1 MQKIV
6 KEFHRIFD
14 HKLEVLRVKPVSF
27 ELSNPTILMLHE
39 GLGSVT
45 MWKDFPIALAK
56 SADCEVIAYSRVG
69 YGKSSAAVLPR
80 KPDYMHIE
88 ALQILPALIETLKLE
103 NPVLLGHSDGASIA
117 IICAGG
123 TNTALSGLILVA
135 PHIDVE
141 PMAIESITAIKS
153 EWLTGDL
160 RNRLA
165 QHHDDVEAVFEGWN
179 NIWLHEDFINWN
191 IEEYLPGIDVPV
203 LAIQGYDDEYSS
215 MAQIDVI
222 KRAVPDTELLKMQNC
237 RHSPHRDQPQKML
250 DSIRQF
256 LADLPD

>member
-69 YGKSSAAVLPR
+69 YGKSSTAVLPR

-141 PMAIESITAIKS
+141 PMAIREYHCDKIRMADWRSSEST
-153 EWLTGDL
+153 
-160 RNRLA
+160 
-165 QHHDDVEAVFEGWN
+165 
-179 NIWLHEDFINWN
+179 
-191 IEEYLPGIDVPV
+191 
-203 LAIQGYDDEYSS
+203 
-215 MAQIDVI
+215 
-222 KRAVPDTELLKMQNC
+222 C
-237 RHSPHRDQPQKML
+237 
-250 DSIRQF
+250 SIPRRRRSC
-256 LADLPD
+256 L